1 MVTSAWLGRG
11 RREGW
16 STERALS
23 RERRHETARPLRTGS
38 KTSLLEGSRFAA
50 VRFFTSKLIRRTVK
64 RPIGRRD
71 GAMASCHCVAEI
83 AVDLNGPA
91 ATNADPPVSPVPTL
105 KKMGSSMVSLA
116 GPDLPVHFSQISI
129 ASNSFSYDPWSGG
142 GGVET
147 THTLTSSSFRQQA
160 DKDRSFTA
168 SAPPGARPPSNRRMP
183 SATSIMHVDSHEGA
197 LDDNDE
203 TDCGELRRDT
213 L

>member
-1 MVTSAWLGRG
+1 
-11 RREGW
+11 
-16 STERALS
+16 
-23 RERRHETARPLRTGS
+23 
-38 KTSLLEGSRFAA
+38 
-50 VRFFTSKLIRRTVK
+50 
-64 RPIGRRD
+64 
-71 GAMASCHCVAEI
+71 MASCHCVERPTEI
-83 AVDLNGPA
+83 AVDLNGPP

-168 SAPPGARPPSNRRMP
+168 SAPPGARPPSNRRTP

-203 TDCGELRRDT
+203 TDCGELWRDT